1 MYIQTRIAKFTN
13 TNRNIIL
20 LISISRLK
28 NRLVKL
34 KFTCLQIRV
43 WESKSRKWNLKES
56 ESKIGVSWKWRN
68 LPFRAYSGQRER
80 KLKIREFWRV
90 ENWLNPLIL
99 QGFRPKKALTKSAI
113 FRNSSNGNR
122 AKLVQNVKNQF
133 FHQLPWRGIWI
144 VETLTFRIYFA

>member
-43 WESKSRKWNLKES
+43 WESKSRK
-56 ESKIGVSWKWRN
+56 
-68 LPFRAYSGQRER
+68 
-80 KLKIREFWRV
+80 
-90 ENWLNPLIL
+90 
-99 QGFRPKKALTKSAI
+99 
-113 FRNSSNGNR
+113 
-122 AKLVQNVKNQF
+122 
-133 FHQLPWRGIWI
+133 
-144 VETLTFRIYFA
+144 